1 MYASGLRSGGGE
13 EEAEKENQLFSEIV
27 GEGGGGGD
35 GHWASCTGSG
45 LCLSLRLD
53 SRGMVGSLIYNQKK
67 PSQWASLGMG
77 GPQKTFSLI
86 FTFREKYKHIK

>member
-27 GEGGGGGD
+27 GEGA
-35 GHWASCTGSG
+35 WCTGSG
-45 LCLSLRLD
+45 LCLSPRLD
-53 SRGMVGSLIYNQKK
+53 SRGMVGSLIYNQKN
-67 PSQWASLGMG
+67 PSQWASLGLG

-86 FTFREKYKHIK
+86 FTFREIS